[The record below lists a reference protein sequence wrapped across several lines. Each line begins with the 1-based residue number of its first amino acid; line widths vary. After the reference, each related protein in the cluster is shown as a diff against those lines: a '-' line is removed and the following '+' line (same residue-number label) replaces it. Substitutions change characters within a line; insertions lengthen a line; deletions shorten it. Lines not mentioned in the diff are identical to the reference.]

1 VSHVD
6 KPDSHRSPDVVS
18 SATQVAN
25 AIRTTISLPF
35 HTSTSPATYNCKAT
49 PANSTKSPHL
59 LLPIMDEDFQDL
71 LALGVFMVALLSMP
85 FVLLMSIM
93 TCVAYSRT
101 KAWDKARNQGAI
113 ALESERLVDDDESD
127 FLDTDDEDDHKKRK
141 ADEEA
146 DKTLTFKQKF
156 WKEFKHAWTG
166 KSREDIVK
174 TKEREER
181 RKLAKAVAREMDRR
195 ERRRARQA
203 EDLPPSYKN

>member
-1 VSHVD
+1 
-6 KPDSHRSPDVVS
+6 
-18 SATQVAN
+18 
-25 AIRTTISLPF
+25 
-35 HTSTSPATYNCKAT
+35 
-49 PANSTKSPHL
+49 
-59 LLPIMDEDFQDL
+59 MDEDLQDL

-85 FVLLMSIM
+85 FVLLTSIM
-93 TCVAYSRT
+93 TCVAYKRT

-127 FLDTDDEDDHKKRK
+127 FLDTDDEDDHKKCK

-156 WKEFKHAWTG
+156 WKEFKHTWTG

-195 ERRRARQA
+195 ERRRARRAAQDQA